1 MTTTGEATF
10 KAVAWP
16 DAAGDLSLGIVGC
29 SPDHDINTAYAV
41 GDMVPVYMCGS
52 GATVWVRY
60 RTSAGAL
67 TAGQFISNGGVTI
80 DGLAITAVDSAT
92 LWNLVGR
99 VTHWHDDIA
108 AEAWIKVRL
117 GI

>member
-16 DAAGDLSLGIVGC
+16 DAAGDISLGVVGC
-29 SPDHDINTAYAV
+29 APGHDINTAYAT
-41 GDMVPVYMCGS
+41 GDMVPVYMTGS
-52 GATVWVRY
+52 GAVVWVRY

-67 TAGQFISNGGVTI
+67 TAGAIISGGGATI
-80 DGLAITAVDSAT
+80 DGLAIAGVDNAT
-92 LWNLVGR
+92 LWNYLGR

-117 GI
+117 AI

>member
-1 MTTTGEATF
+1 MTQVGEATF

-16 DAAGDLSLGIVGC
+16 DVAGDVSLGIVGC
-29 SPDHDINTAYAV
+29 AYGHDINTAYAT
-41 GDMVPVYMCGS
+41 GDMMPVYMCGS
-52 GATVWVRY
+52 GAVVWVRY

-67 TAGQFISNGGVTI
+67 TSGQFISNGGATI
-80 DGLAITAVDSAT
+80 DGLAIPAVDSAT

-108 AEAWIKVRL
+108 SEAWIKVRL